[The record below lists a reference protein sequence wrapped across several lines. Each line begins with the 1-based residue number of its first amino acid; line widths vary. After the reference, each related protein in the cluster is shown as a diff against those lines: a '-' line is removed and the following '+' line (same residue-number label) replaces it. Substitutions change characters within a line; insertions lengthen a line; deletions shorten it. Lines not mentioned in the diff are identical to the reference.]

1 MDMDAESLIVGDLKL
16 LSKPSNPEQSSAHPQ
31 RFRSESGRAAWGVG
45 STPIQDSSVSRNKA

>member
-1 MDMDAESLIVGDLKL
+1 MDVDAESLVMDDLKL

-31 RFRSESGRAAWGVG
+31 RFRPEPGIAAWGVG